1 MSLADLKLQVSL
13 LPFEQRRELE
23 RYLVSLETDEEF
35 NHLISSRM
43 KAMDEGRKVPFEE
56 FLAKAGIA
64 ADELE

>member
-1 MSLADLKLQVSL
+1 MSLADIKLQVSL

-35 NHLISSRM
+35 SQLISSRM

-56 FLAKAGIA
+56 FLAKAGISA
-64 ADELE
+64 VELE